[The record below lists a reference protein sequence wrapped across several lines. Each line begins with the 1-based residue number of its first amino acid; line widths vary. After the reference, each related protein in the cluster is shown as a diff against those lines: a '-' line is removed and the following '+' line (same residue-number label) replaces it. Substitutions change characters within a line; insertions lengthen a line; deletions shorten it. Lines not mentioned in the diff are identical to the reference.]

1 MKVVESGQEIAS
13 QRGALLRQV
22 MNLAL
27 DRLGFAYPGEP
38 PVFSVPYLDLLLA
51 EQRLI
56 SPARNE
62 VIKLTLLRSGGYI
75 NAYND
80 RLEIAGSTMVSAIGA
95 TIPVWGVT
103 LSPQELSKP
112 DHALSYGSSQTR
124 SICEDPAQLKRLIA
138 NLRTWTQLP

>member
-1 MKVVESGQEIAS
+1 
-13 QRGALLRQV
+13 

-51 EQRLI
+51 QRTLI
-56 SPARNE
+56 SPTRNE
-62 VIKLTLLRSGGYI
+62 LIMLTLLRSGGYL
-75 NAYND
+75 NPHNNH
-80 RLEIAGSTMVSAIGA
+80 LEITGSAMIGAIGA
-95 TIPVWGVT
+95 TIPIWGVS

-138 NLRTWTQLP
+138 NLRSWTQLP